1 MWFLDTFLL
10 FEATVFFVQT
20 PSWTVMI
27 SCLIWL
33 PRCFRPAEGKANKQ
47 MTASPVTVHT
57 HAFFWILFL
66 LFFFF
71 FFLALL
77 RWPTAVVMTT
87 LAIWVF
93 GRCLVRGPATGSSLL
108 TSFLQGSCLTQPLTQ
123 ESGCLSPRG
132 SAILLG
138 TTLQGTGEW
147 AGAQEF
153 AEVSWRQKMPGGRG
167 RGSYTGPGWGHLS
180 VYVCVR
186 YMGENPANFHTHLR
200 AEKEGVRCKCS

>member
-66 LFFFF
+66 LFFFLF
-71 FFLALL
+71 FSRTAPVAHCSSHDNSGNLGF
-77 RWPTAVVMTT
+77 WP
-87 LAIWVF
+87 VF
-93 GRCLVRGPATGSSLL
+93 SQGSSNRKFFIDIFPPGVLSHPASHPGVWL
-108 TSFLQGSCLTQPLTQ
+108 SLSQGQC
-123 ESGCLSPRG
+123 
-132 SAILLG
+132 
-138 TTLQGTGEW
+138 
-147 AGAQEF
+147 
-153 AEVSWRQKMPGGRG
+153 
-167 RGSYTGPGWGHLS
+167 
-180 VYVCVR
+180 
-186 YMGENPANFHTHLR
+186 NPAGHNT
-200 AEKEGVRCKCS
+200 AGDGGMSWCSGVRWG